1 MTQSYRYLE
10 NPDAVHPPVGRYSHL
25 ARFKASETL
34 VLAGQVAIDLEGRLV
49 GEGDVAAQTRQVF
62 DNIGRILESAGAS
75 FDNVVEFTT
84 YVVGR
89 ESVQPYLNG
98 RTGIFDEI
106 FPGRDYPPNTLLVI
120 SGLVREDMLV
130 EISTVAV
137 LT

>member
-1 MTQSYRYLE
+1 MTQTHRSLE

-49 GEGDVAAQTRQVF
+49 GEGDLAAQTRQVF
-62 DNIGRILESAGAS
+62 DNIGRILEGAGAS

-89 ESVQPYLNG
+89 DWRARSRPPRRRPHAGMRSPRSSVDHEVN
-98 RTGIFDEI
+98 R
-106 FPGRDYPPNTLLVI
+106 
-120 SGLVREDMLV
+120 
-130 EISTVAV
+130 
-137 LT
+137 